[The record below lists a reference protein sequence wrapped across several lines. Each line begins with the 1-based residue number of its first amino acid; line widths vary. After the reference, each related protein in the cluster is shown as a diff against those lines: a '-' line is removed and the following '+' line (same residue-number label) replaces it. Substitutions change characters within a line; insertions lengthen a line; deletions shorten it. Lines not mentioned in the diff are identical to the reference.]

1 MEMSVGVKCVMCS
14 GWQAPQEVDVNGLV
28 VDQDLRVEG
37 PCEKTSLK
45 GCLGRLTEQFLK
57 KQRFQQVR

>member
-1 MEMSVGVKCVMCS
+1 MEMSVGVECEMCS
-14 GWQAPQEVDVNGLV
+14 GWQAPQELVVDGLV

-45 GCLGRLTEQFLK
+45 DCLGRLTEQFLK
-57 KQRFQQVR
+57 KQVR